1 MNKRDFI
8 AIALVLILTAATLPL
23 FLMCGGEPG
32 ESVTIKRDGEIFA
45 VYPLSQDRE
54 IEIENGEKHNRLVI
68 RNGAVFMDDASCPDG
83 YCVKQG
89 KISRAGE
96 SIVCLP
102 NRIVAEV
109 SADGGVDAV
118 AR

>member
-23 FLMCGGEPG
+23 FLMSGGEPG
-32 ESVTIKRDGEIFA
+32 ESITIKRNGEVYA

-54 IEIENGEKHNRLVI
+54 IVIENGEKHNKLVI
-68 RNGAVFMDDASCPDG
+68 QNGEVFMEKANCPDG

-89 KISRAGE
+89 RISRAGE